1 MPNKQNSKFKIIH
14 SNKENLDIIN
24 KQYNTEIENIILS
37 ASQRNN
43 SSEVKV
49 YFKNIPAEEYNL
61 GYKKF
66 CGIKIDDLV
75 FYNPS
80 LFDLYPNLIDFLYIH
95 YKDNFKNFV
104 LENNLNDV
112 YFSEDETL
120 FLKNK
125 KIIESNLY
133 LNLNITFDEVIN
145 VLDKITKSIYGKSI
159 LKILTLSSVKK

>member
-49 YFKNIPAEEYNL
+49 YFKNIPAEEYDL

-95 YKDNFKNFV
+95 HKDNFKNFV
-104 LENNLNDV
+104 LENNLNDI

-120 FLKNK
+120 FSKNK

-159 LKILTLSSVKK
+159 LKILTLSSIKK

>member
-49 YFKNIPAEEYNL
+49 YFKNIPAEEYDL

-95 YKDNFKNFV
+95 HKDNFKNFV
-104 LENNLNDV
+104 LENNLNDI

-120 FLKNK
+120 FSKNK

-133 LNLNITFDEVIN
+133 LNLNITFDEIIN

>member
-49 YFKNIPAEEYNL
+49 YFKNIPAKEYDL

-95 YKDNFKNFV
+95 HKDNFKNFV
-104 LENNLNDV
+104 LENNLNDI

-120 FLKNK
+120 FSKNK

-159 LKILTLSSVKK
+159 LKILTLSSIKK

>member
-49 YFKNIPAEEYNL
+49 YFKNIPAEEYDL

-95 YKDNFKNFV
+95 HKDNFKNFV
-104 LENNLNDV
+104 LENNLNDI

-120 FLKNK
+120 FPKNK

-133 LNLNITFDEVIN
+133 LNLNITFDGIIN

>member
-49 YFKNIPAEEYNL
+49 YFKNIPAEEYDL

-80 LFDLYPNLIDFLYIH
+80 LFDLYPNLIDLLYIH
-95 YKDNFKNFV
+95 HKDNFKNFV
-104 LENNLNDV
+104 LENNLNDI

-120 FLKNK
+120 FSKNK

-133 LNLNITFDEVIN
+133 LNLNITFDEIIN
-145 VLDKITKSIYGKSI
+145 VLDKITKSIYDKSI

>member
-14 SNKENLDIIN
+14 SNKENLDLIN

-37 ASQRNN
+37 ASQKNN

-66 CGIKIDDLV
+66 CGVKIDDLV

-80 LFDLYPNLIDFLYIH
+80 LFNLYPNLIDFIYIH
-95 YKDNFKNFV
+95 NKDNFKNFI
-104 LENNLNDV
+104 LENNFNDI
-112 YFSEDETL
+112 YFSEDKNH
-120 FLKNK
+120 FSKNK
-125 KIIESNLY
+125 NIIESNLY
-133 LNLNITFDEVIN
+133 LNLNITFDEIIN
-145 VLDKITKSIYGKSI
+145 ILDKITKSIYGKSI

>member
-80 LFDLYPNLIDFLYIH
+80 LFDLYPNLIDFLHIH
-95 YKDNFKNFV
+95 HKDNFKNFV
-104 LENNLNDV
+104 LENNLNDI

-120 FLKNK
+120 FPKNK

-133 LNLNITFDEVIN
+133 LNLNITFDGIIN